1 MAMKHTGKMKNNG
14 AKVLVAYRTLPGE
27 SDSALVVDVAR
38 LSDAQHDELMK
49 VVESNQAQTA
59 NELADVLSRRYFP
72 DGRQMLT
79 ALHTDG
85 RLKKVGTSDVLM
97 TPTTTNTVVLSELNQ
112 LIAEQKG
119 VTVDQLA
126 VNETEQTVATAQD
139 TPSSTATE
147 EAPTEVKQDP
157 NAPLTDEDLARQY
170 RSQADAMYK
179 EAKRLR
185 DEAEKLSPTK
195 RKTPAKK
202 KEADV
207 SA

>member
-38 LSDAQHDELMK
+38 LSDAQHDEIMK

-85 RLKKVGTSDVLM
+85 KLKKVGTSNVLM
-97 TPTTTNTVVLSELNQ
+97 TPTTSATVVLSELNQ
-112 LIAEQKG
+112 MIAEQKG

-126 VNETEQTVATAQD
+126 VSETEQTVATAQD
-139 TPSSTATE
+139 TPSSTQ
-147 EAPTEVKQDP
+147 EAPTEIANDP
-157 NAPLTDEDLARQY
+157 NQPLSDEDLAKSY
-170 RSQADAMYK
+170 RSQADRLSK
-179 EAKRLR
+179 EAAQLR
-185 DEAEKLSPTK
+185 RQAEELVPTK
-195 RKTPAKK
+195 KKPTAKK

>member
-1 MAMKHTGKMKNNG
+1 MALKHTGKMKNNG

-27 SDSALVVDVAR
+27 SDNALVVDVAR
-38 LSDAQHDELMK
+38 LTDAQHDELMK

-72 DGRQMLT
+72 DGRQMLM

-85 RLKKVGTSDVLM
+85 RLKKVATSGVIM
-97 TPTTTNTVVLSELNQ
+97 TPTSTDTVVLSELNQ
-112 LIAEQKG
+112 MIAEQKG
-119 VTVDQLA
+119 ITVDQLA
-126 VNETEQTVATAQD
+126 VTETEETIATAKD
-139 TPSSTATE
+139 TPSSTSEA
-147 EAPTEVKQDP
+147 APTEVRQDL
-157 NAPLTDEDLARQY
+157 NAPLTDDDLARQY

-185 DEAEKLSPTK
+185 DEAEKLVPTK
-195 RKTPAKK
+195 KKTTAKK
-202 KEADV
+202 KEVDV

>member
-38 LSDAQHDELMK
+38 LSDAQHDAVMK
-49 VVESNQAQTA
+49 VVESSQGQDA

-85 RLKKVGTSDVLM
+85 RLKKVGTSEVIM
-97 TPTTTNTVVLSELNQ
+97 TPTNTNTVVLSELNQ
-112 LIAEQKG
+112 LIAEQQG
-119 VTVDQLA
+119 TTVDALA
-126 VNETEQTVATAQD
+126 VSETEQTVATAED
-139 TPSSTATE
+139 TPTSKQ
-147 EAPTEVKQDP
+147 EAPTEVRQDP
-157 NAPLTDEDLARQY
+157 NAPLSDEDLARSY
-170 RSQADAMYK
+170 RSQADRLSK
-179 EAKRLR
+179 EAAALR
-185 DEAEKLSPTK
+185 RQAEELVPTK
-195 RKTPAKK
+195 KKPTAKK

>member
-1 MAMKHTGKMKNNG
+1 MALKHTGKMKNNG

-27 SDSALVVDVAR
+27 SDNALVVDVAR
-38 LSDAQHDELMK
+38 LTDAQHDELMK

-72 DGRQMLT
+72 DGRQMLM

-85 RLKKVGTSDVLM
+85 RLKKVPTSGVIM
-97 TPTTTNTVVLSELNQ
+97 TPTSTDTVVLSELNQ
-112 LIAEQKG
+112 MIAEQKG
-119 VTVDQLA
+119 ITVDQLA
-126 VNETEQTVATAQD
+126 VTETEETIATAKD
-139 TPSSTATE
+139 TPSSTSEA
-147 EAPTEVKQDP
+147 APTEVRQDL
-157 NAPLTDEDLARQY
+157 NAPLTDDDLARQY

-185 DEAEKLSPTK
+185 EEAEKLVPTK
-195 RKTPAKK
+195 KKTTAKK
-202 KEADV
+202 KEVDV

>member
-85 RLKKVGTSDVLM
+85 KLKKVGTSGVLM
-97 TPTTTNTVVLSELNQ
+97 TPTTSATVVLSELNQ
-112 LIAEQKG
+112 MIAEQKG

-126 VNETEQTVATAQD
+126 VSETEQTVATAKE
-139 TPSSTATE
+139 TPSTPEDIVEPAR
-147 EAPTEVKQDP
+147 DP
-157 NAPLTDEDLARQY
+157 NEPLSDEDLAKSY
-170 RSQADAMYK
+170 RSQADRLSK
-179 EAKRLR
+179 EAAALR
-185 DEAEKLSPTK
+185 RQAEELVPTK
-195 RKTPAKK
+195 KKPTAKK